1 MARYLLDTN
10 VLSDLMKNPE
20 GRVAQRI
27 QSLSSDDRVCTS
39 VIVAAE
45 LHFGAIKKN
54 VPSLTQQVDELLA
67 VLEVLPLQ
75 PDADRHYGKI
85 RAYLEQHGKVIGGN
99 DMLVAA
105 QALAEG
111 CTLVT
116 GNRREFHRVPGLKIE
131 NWLIE

>member
-20 GRVAQRI
+20 GRVAQRV

-45 LHFGAIKKN
+45 LRFGAQKRN
-54 VPSLTQQVDELLA
+54 VLSLTQQVDELLT
-67 VLEVLPLQ
+67 VIEILPLQ
-75 PDADRHYGKI
+75 TDADRHYGTI
-85 RAYLEQHGKVIGGN
+85 RAYLEQHGKGIGGN
-99 DMLVAA
+99 DMLIAA

-111 CTLVT
+111 RTLVT
-116 GNRREFHRVPGLKIE
+116 GNTREFRRVPNLKIE
-131 NWLIE
+131 NWLAE